1 MPSGRDVHVIVD
13 VTFLVRYA
21 DLSSL
26 NFQSKELCNYC
37 IKCPDFSH
45 TYPSGWLA
53 DKICDQKTQGIKMKQ
68 KILTILTLILGA
80 NTHIW
85 HGFEVEQ
92 RFQT

>member
-13 VTFLVRYA
+13 VRYP

-26 NFQSKELCNYC
+26 NFQSKELCNYS
-37 IKCPDFSH
+37 IKCPDSSH

-68 KILTILTLILGA
+68 KNLDNSDFDFGCKQA
-80 NTHIW
+80 HMVW
-85 HGFEVEQ
+85 V
-92 RFQT
+92 